1 MSAQAQRRIIIAQD
15 AQALAETAAAR
26 LFARIEQT
34 PHPDTICLTG
44 GTTPK
49 PLYNLLATPPWRARI
64 PWPRVHWFLS
74 DDRFV
79 PQDDERSNA
88 GMARRAFL
96 DACAPPQNTHTIR
109 TDVATP
115 DEAARLYELELHA
128 FHPMPLESAP
138 LFDFVL
144 LGVGSDG
151 HVASLFPGTEGAAE
165 TRRWA
170 AGIADAGLAPLVPRV
185 SLTLPALCAARELLF
200 LVSGEG
206 KREIVGRVFAGDDL
220 PATRAHAAQGETV
233 WLLDR
238 AAAPPNLKETG

>member
-1 MSAQAQRRIIIAQD
+1 MSARAQRRVIIAQD

-34 PHPDTICLTG
+34 PHPAMICLTG

-49 PLYNLLATPPWRARI
+49 QLYQLLATSPWRERI

-79 PQDDERSNA
+79 PQDDDLSNS

-96 DACAPPQNTHTIR
+96 DACAPPQNIHAIR
-109 TDVATP
+109 TDVETP

-138 LFDFVL
+138 LFDLVL

-151 HVASLFPGTEGAAE
+151 HVASLFPNTEAANE

-170 AGIADAGLAPLVPRV
+170 VGVQDAGLAPFVPRV
-185 SLTLPALCAARELLF
+185 SLTLPVLCAAREVLF
-200 LVSGEG
+200 LVSGES
-206 KREIVGRVFAGDDL
+206 KRDIIARVFAGDDL
-220 PATRAHAAQGETV
+220 PATRIHAAQGETV

-238 AAAPPNLKETG
+238 AAAPPNLKET